1 MIYLS
6 LIIMKLVVAHSIEKM
21 ANDIWL
27 SFDDIYDFIK
37 NNRSHWFIQLNSPL
51 ENTVAYKWYID
62 WVKRII
68 VFAVTTN
75 WLIYPVYLWDKHDT
89 IAKNITND
97 IVRKNAEKWLED
109 IERDILRGKI
119 KIRHF

>member
-1 MIYLS
+1 
-6 LIIMKLVVAHSIEKM
+6 M
-21 ANDIWL
+21 ANDIGL
-27 SFDDIYDFIK
+27 TFDDIYSFIK
-37 NNRSHWFIQLNSPL
+37 SNWPHWFIQLNSPR

-75 WLIYPVYLWDKHDT
+75 WLIYPVYLWDKNDL
-89 IAKNITND
+89 IARNITND
-97 IVRKNAEKWLED
+97 IVRKNADKWHNAV
-109 IERDILRGKI
+109 ERDLKSQKI

>member
-1 MIYLS
+1 
-6 LIIMKLVVAHSIEKM
+6 MKLVVTYSIEKM
-21 ANDIWL
+21 ANEIWL
-27 SFDDIYDFIK
+27 NFDDIYNFIK
-37 NNRSHWFIQLNSPL
+37 DNWSHWFLPLNLPL

-75 WLIYPVYLWDKHDT
+75 WLIYPVYLWDKHDP

-97 IVRKNAEKWLED
+97 IVRKNAEKWLNS
-109 IERDILRGKI
+109 IERDILNGKI